1 MSVIRGR
8 RRGVMLLQMLKG
20 KIHRA
25 RITHCDIDY
34 EGSLEIDTDIL
45 RAASIRPYEKI
56 LVVNATNGNR
66 LETYAIPGEA
76 GSRIFR
82 LNGAAAH
89 LGRIGDIVTIM
100 CFAQFTEEEAE
111 TRLPD
116 IVVMDENNHIV
127 ARRKGRNPVL

>member
-1 MSVIRGR
+1 MQ
-8 RRGVMLLQMLKG
+8 LQMLKG

-45 RAASIRPYEKI
+45 RAAAIRPYEKI

-66 LETYAIPGEA
+66 LETYAIPGEP

-100 CFAQFTEEEAE
+100 CFAHFTEEEAA
-111 TRLPD
+111 THLPD
-116 IVVMDENNHIV
+116 IVVMDEKNRIAV
-127 ARRKGRNPVL
+127 RRKGPNPV

>member
-1 MSVIRGR
+1 
-8 RRGVMLLQMLKG
+8 MLLQMLKG

-25 RITHCDIDY
+25 RITHCDLDY

-45 RAASIRPYEKI
+45 RQAGIRPYEKI

-89 LGRIGDIVTIM
+89 RGRVGDIITVM
-100 CFAQFTEEEAE
+100 CFAMFSEEEAASFQ
-111 TRLPD
+111 PD
-116 IVVMDENNHIV
+116 VIVLNEKNEIIC
-127 ARRKGRNPVL
+127 RRKGRSAVSPG